1 MKSKERDIL
10 KNMYHGRLD
19 RIEKLNKKIDYDN
32 LKDIVKRTREEFEF
46 EKSEKPLAFLNN
58 IKTGKISLEV
68 AKNLLED
75 YNEYLNKMRK
85 RNKSDEQKKTLANIN
100 ILFNAGNIAIKFI

>member
-10 KNMYHGRLD
+10 KNIYHERLD

-46 EKSEKPLAFLNN
+46 EKSK
-58 IKTGKISLEV
+58 
-68 AKNLLED
+68 
-75 YNEYLNKMRK
+75 YH
-85 RNKSDEQKKTLANIN
+85 
-100 ILFNAGNIAIKFI
+100 